1 MEHYSAFREFT
12 YNLDVATC
20 SSMLRQAAGKL
31 LESLGFEFFMYNVFP
46 SDAVVVSNTGQDLVL
61 TNFPAEWVA
70 HYMSEDFG
78 KIDPVPEYLVTESR
92 ICYWDRLIATTALT
106 KVQQR
111 LKDDAMSAHISG
123 GITLRIGSRHGEFAT
138 LICVPAKSASLSD
151 DQLSELEPILELV
164 GNYFHAKALNTL
176 VRERLAAQ
184 SQMQVVSLSPRERE
198 VLYWASL
205 GKTGWETG
213 AILGI
218 SQKSVELHADNAKSK
233 LAATNKT
240 HAVAKAIMSG
250 IIPDLRAA
258 GDFTQLVWKMGF
270 EELSQQ
276 RYFAH

>member
-61 TNFPAEWVA
+61 TNFPVEWVA

-78 KIDPVPEYLVTESR
+78 KIDPVPEYLATENR

-138 LICVPAKSASLSD
+138 LICVPARSASLSD

-164 GNYFHAKALNTL
+164 GNYFHAKSLNIL
-176 VRERLAAQ
+176 VRERLSAQ

-218 SQKSVELHADNAKSK
+218 SQKSVELHADNAKTK

-250 IIPDLRAA
+250 IIPDLRTA

-270 EELSQQ
+270 EEPSQQ